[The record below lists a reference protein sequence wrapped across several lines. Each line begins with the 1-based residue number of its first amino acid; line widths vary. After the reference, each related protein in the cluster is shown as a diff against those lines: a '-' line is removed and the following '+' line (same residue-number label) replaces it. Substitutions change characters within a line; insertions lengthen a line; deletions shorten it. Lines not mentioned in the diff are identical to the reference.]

1 MPKNQSQKSRQL
13 NSKVAIHEWHIKI
26 PDALDAP
33 VSIHPIGCHHCGAV
47 LLIAAAACLSLALY
61 HEARGEPLLG
71 QLMVAKVIVNRME
84 SRRWPSSMCNVITQ
98 DRQFSFYRKNN
109 TPKPRDEVAWAK
121 AQELATQ
128 IIDDPKILP
137 YTVADHYHTVDVHPV
152 WRRKLHR
159 VVRIGHH
166 VFYSYDHPTAVK
178 TSPRPRTRP

>member
-1 MPKNQSQKSRQL
+1 M
-13 NSKVAIHEWHIKI
+13 
-26 PDALDAP
+26 
-33 VSIHPIGCHHCGAV
+33 
-47 LLIAAAACLSLALY
+47 IAAAACLSLALY

-98 DRQFSFYRKNN
+98 DRQFSFYRKDN

-166 VFYSYDHPTAVK
+166 IFYSYDHPTAVK
-178 TSPRPRTRP
+178 VSVRPKQRPTYLLANPKKL

>member
-1 MPKNQSQKSRQL
+1 M
-13 NSKVAIHEWHIKI
+13 
-26 PDALDAP
+26 
-33 VSIHPIGCHHCGAV
+33 
-47 LLIAAAACLSLALY
+47 IAAAACLSLALY

-84 SRRWPSSMCNVITQ
+84 SPRWPSSMCNVITQ
-98 DRQFSFYRKNN
+98 DRQFSFYRKGKA
-109 TPKPRDEVAWAK
+109 PSPRDEVAWAK

-128 IIDDPKILP
+128 IINEPDILP
-137 YTVADHYHTVDVHPV
+137 YTVADHYHTVDVRPV

-159 VVRIGHH
+159 VVRIGRH

>member
-1 MPKNQSQKSRQL
+1 
-13 NSKVAIHEWHIKI
+13 
-26 PDALDAP
+26 
-33 VSIHPIGCHHCGAV
+33 
-47 LLIAAAACLSLALY
+47 LIAAAACLSLALY

-71 QLMVAKVIVNRME
+71 QLIVAKVIVNRME

-109 TPKPRDEVAWAK
+109 TPKPRDEIAWGK
-121 AQELATQ
+121 AQDLATQ

-159 VVRIGHH
+159 VVRIGRHI
-166 VFYSYDHPTAVK
+166 FYSYDHPTAVK
-178 TSPRPRTRP
+178 VSVRPKARRNRVNQSYH